1 MDQELRQLILEA
13 KQGNTESFAQLMSRF
28 KGHVFRQAYAMLHD
42 PAEAQD
48 VSQEAFI
55 KAYYSLEA
63 LQNEYAFSSWIARI
77 VSRLCHDRIQ
87 KKRKEEVIE
96 REHILKESTHSKSM
110 DHLLLRIHL
119 EEAMQKLSP
128 EHREIIVLRDI
139 QGFTYDEIAEILQIP
154 VGTVK
159 SRIHVARLT
168 LRNEL
173 SK

>member
-1 MDQELRQLILEA
+1 MDQELSQLIRDA
-13 KQGNTESFAQLMSRF
+13 KQGDTEAFAQLMSRF
-28 KGHVFRQAYAMLHD
+28 KGNVFRQAYAMLND
-42 PAEAQD
+42 PIEAQD

-55 KAYYSLEA
+55 KAYYSLEK

-77 VSRLCHDRIQ
+77 VSHLCHDRIQ
-87 KKRKEEVIE
+87 KKRKEEVVAE
-96 REHILKESTHSKSM
+96 EMVLKKGARSRSM
-110 DHLLLRIHL
+110 EHLLLRMNL

-128 EHREIIVLRDI
+128 EHREVIVLRDI
-139 QGFTYDEIAEILQIP
+139 QGFTYDEIAEILQVP

-159 SRIHVARLT
+159 SRIHAARLA